1 MGYTLIITEK
11 PQAAKQI
18 ANALSDGSAKMIK
31 RGGAYYFE
39 FTRNGR
45 KHFCVPAVG
54 HLFILD
60 TINTNGWNYPVFD
73 LEWVP
78 THTKKD
84 LKWTEKY
91 YQNIQELAKKADDF
105 IDAADYDTEG
115 EVLLFNILKFICNKN
130 DAKRMKFS
138 TLTKSDIVDAYENVF
153 DHIDFGQA
161 EAGLTRHYLDAFWGF
176 NTTRALTKSLN
187 DFLHKGFTVVSTG
200 RVQGPTLAILTKRE
214 IDIRNFKP
222 TPFWVL
228 ELKALKEDHIIPA
241 TYEKERILDKNE
253 AKRIFEAC
261 KNKDAKVKD
270 IQTKKYNQ
278 LPPTPFDTTT
288 LQTESY
294 RCFGFSPTQTLS
306 IAESLYTHGYISYP
320 RTSSQKL
327 PPKIGYKLILSSL
340 GRMKFFE
347 KEAALL
353 LKKNVLRPKEG
364 IKEDPA
370 HPAIFPT
377 AQTPNFD
384 KLSQQ
389 EKKVYELVVRRF
401 LATFGDAAV
410 RESMKVVLDVNN
422 HNFIANGVQTLS
434 PGWTELYGR
443 FVELKE
449 ETLPELKME
458 EILKV
463 KELKMSEKK
472 TQPPARYSQASVL
485 KEMEKKELGTKA
497 TRASI
502 LQTLYDRGYI
512 KGKSIEVTKFGEQV
526 IKVLEEYSPKVI
538 SEELTRKFEEE
549 MEMVNKLEK
558 KREEVVED
566 AKNLLTDVMK
576 DFKDNEKRIGEEL
589 SKAYITFKQDQKR
602 IGVCPKC
609 EKDLTIIVSRKS
621 GKRFVG
627 CSGYKDGCDF
637 STPLPQTG
645 SITTTDKKCQTCGYP
660 IIHLRFKGRRMIVTC
675 INMKCPT
682 KENLNNEKTKENSN
696 NNSKENSS

>member
-1 MGYTLIITEK
+1 MAYTLIITEK

-18 ANALSDGSAKMIK
+18 SNALSNGSAKMIK
-31 RGGAYYFE
+31 KGGAYYFE
-39 FTRNGR
+39 FIRNGR
-45 KHFCVPAVG
+45 KHVCVPAVG
-54 HLFILD
+54 HLFVLD
-60 TINTNGWNYPVFD
+60 TENSNGWNYPVFD
-73 LEWVP
+73 LKWVP
-78 THTKKD
+78 THSKKD

-91 YQNIQELAKKADDF
+91 YQNIQDLARRAEDF

-115 EVLLFNILKFICNKN
+115 EVLLYNILKFICNRD

-138 TLTKSDIVDAYENVF
+138 TLTKSDIVDAYDNAA

-176 NTTRALTKSLN
+176 NTTRALTKALN

-200 RVQGPTLAILTKRE
+200 RVQGPTLAMLTKRE
-214 IDIRNFKP
+214 IEIRNFKP
-222 TPFWVL
+222 IPFWVL
-228 ELKALKEDHIIPA
+228 ELKALKENHIIPA
-241 TYEKERILDKNE
+241 VYEKERILDKNE
-253 AKRIFEAC
+253 AKQIFESC

-270 IQTKKYNQ
+270 TEKKKYNQ

-294 RCFGFSPTQTLS
+294 RCFGFSPTQTLN
-306 IAESLYTHGYISYP
+306 IAESLYTQGFISYP

-340 GRMKFFE
+340 GKMKFFE
-347 KEAALL
+347 REVILL
-353 LKKNVLRPKEG
+353 LKKKELRPKEG
-364 IKEDPA
+364 GKEDPA

-377 AQTPNFD
+377 AQTPNFER
-384 KLSQQ
+384 LSQL
-389 EKKVYELVVRRF
+389 EKKIYELVVRRF
-401 LATFGDAAV
+401 LATFGDPAV
-410 RESMKVVLDVNN
+410 RESMKVILDVNSY
-422 HNFIANGVQTLS
+422 NFIANGVQTLS
-434 PGWTELYGR
+434 PGWIELYGR
-443 FVELKE
+443 FVEMKE
-449 ETLPELKME
+449 ELLPELKIG

-463 KELKMSEKK
+463 KELKMVEKK
-472 TQPPARYSQASVL
+472 TQPPSRYSQASVL
-485 KEMEKKELGTKA
+485 KEMEKRDLGTKA

-512 KGKSIEVTKFGEQV
+512 KGKSIGVTKFGEQV

-538 SEELTRKFEEE
+538 SEELTSKFEEE

-558 KREEVVED
+558 KREDVVEE
-566 AKNLLTDVMK
+566 AKELLTDVMK
-576 DFKDNEKRIGEEL
+576 DFKDNEKKIGEEL
-589 SKAYITFKQDQKR
+589 SQAYITFKQDQKT

-609 EKDLTIIVSRKS
+609 SKDLTIIVSRKT

-645 SITTTDKKCQTCGYP
+645 SITTTDKKCSACNYP
-660 IIHLRFKGRRMIVTC
+660 IIHLKFKGRRMIVTC

-682 KENLNNEKTKENSN
+682 KEKV
-696 NNSKENSS
+696 NNSETKIESDTHAN